1 MDLGGGGGA
10 QAGGAAGAEG
20 NVDLLSGGLDNLL
33 TGGAASAPGGAG
45 PSNNSLLGDIFGLG
59 GSGST
64 TFYIPPKQE
73 WLSAAKGKGLEV
85 HGTFSRKNGTIFMDM
100 TFANKAMQPMSG
112 FGIQFNKNSFGVTPA
127 QPLNVP
133 AVPPNQSVDV
143 SLPLNT
149 SGAIQKMEP
158 LTNLQVAIKNSID
171 VFYFATIVPT
181 HVYFGE
187 DGNMEKKVFL
197 ATWKDIPAQN
207 EIQFSIEGTDCNAGK
222 YLCFLKDFQKKSV

>member
-1 MDLGGGGGA
+1 
-10 QAGGAAGAEG
+10 
-20 NVDLLSGGLDNLL
+20 
-33 TGGAASAPGGAG
+33 
-45 PSNNSLLGDIFGLG
+45 
-59 GSGST
+59 
-64 TFYIPPKQE
+64 
-73 WLSAAKGKGLEV
+73 
-85 HGTFSRKNGTIFMDM
+85 MDM

-112 FGIQFNKNSFGVTPA
+112 FGVQFNKNSFGLTPA

-133 AVPPNQSVDV
+133 TIPPNQSVDV

-149 SGAIQKMEP
+149 SGAVQKMEP
-158 LTNLQVAIKNSID
+158 LTNLQVAIKNNID

-181 HVYFGE
+181 HVYFTE

-222 YLCFLKDFQKKSV
+222 ILPSYFFICLKKSRINST

>member
-1 MDLGGGGGA
+1 M
-10 QAGGAAGAEG
+10 
-20 NVDLLSGGLDNLL
+20 
-33 TGGAASAPGGAG
+33 
-45 PSNNSLLGDIFGLG
+45 
-59 GSGST
+59 
-64 TFYIPPKQE
+64 K
-73 WLSAAKGKGLEV
+73 
-85 HGTFSRKNGTIFMDM
+85 
-100 TFANKAMQPMSG
+100 
-112 FGIQFNKNSFGVTPA
+112 
-127 QPLNVP
+127 PLILNFP

-143 SLPLNT
+143 SLPMNT

-207 EIQFSIEGTDCNAGK
+207 EIQFSIEGTDCNAGM
-222 YLCFLKDFQKKSV
+222 